1 MHAILVVLKLSWKLF
16 QKSQEKKPHSK
27 LRSWIFSPSKTEQC
41 IVMPTPCKETEI
53 KSSERMLR
61 EWPFPGASETFLDL
75 TGVQCPDQDILV
87 LKCPMDPGH
96 FSVGKLELFN

>member
-16 QKSQEKKPHSK
+16 QKSQGKKPIQNYEA
-27 LRSWIFSPSKTEQC
+27 IFSPSKTEQC

-75 TGVQCPDQDILV
+75 TGVCNVRIRT
-87 LKCPMDPGH
+87 
-96 FSVGKLELFN
+96 FW